1 MRVKNLNDTSS
12 HSCNCSSWLDH
23 WKKFREYNSQYI
35 SRVRFGGEEI
45 FCSAIDCRNKATDG
59 GHVKKISSGIVRE
72 IPGLN
77 DWYIVPLCKQCNQ
90 RNDEFDIDDNVSFA
104 SANVATTCG
113 ISRRIPDE
121 GTDIRRAPFLGETQP
136 FRREPLSR
144 ISDEGTDIRRL
155 VPARREVTAE
165 NQALRRVTTELIS
178 RMPDDPKNTSRSRF
192 NK

>member
-1 MRVKNLNDTSS
+1 MRVKNLNGTSS
-12 HSCNCSSWLDH
+12 HSCNCGSWLDH

-72 IPGLN
+72 TLGLN

-113 ISRRIPDE
+113 RSRRIPDE
-121 GTDIRRAPFLGETQP
+121 GTDIRRAPFFGETQP
-136 FRREPLSR
+136 LRRELMSR
-144 ISDEGTDIRRL
+144 VPASDDPPSRRL
-155 VPARREVTAE
+155 VPERLVTGE
-165 NQALRRVTTELIS
+165 NQPLR
-178 RMPDDPKNTSRSRF
+178 KF